1 MNIKEYL
8 IGIKNKDISILSKAI
23 TLIES
28 SNEKDKIKANRLID
42 LCLKEKK
49 KSKIICISG
58 PPGVGKS
65 TFIDTL
71 GNHLIKNNKIAILAI
86 DPSSKKTKGSILA
99 DKTRMSRISSHPNV
113 FIRPSPNEGILGG
126 INKTTR
132 ESIILCEVF
141 GFNII
146 IIETVGVGQSEIIG
160 HSISDCFILLTLPNS
175 GDQIQA
181 IKKGIIEFAD
191 VIIIHKSDTIKKIEI
206 EKEKNYFSTILKNE
220 KIIESFSSIS
230 GHKIE
235 QLWEKINF
243 FSRQSKKINKQIDK
257 QINWL
262 NESIK
267 EELELEFYKNPEI
280 KNEIKKIKNN
290 IITSNLNIKKT
301 ARKLV
306 KKFLK

>member
-1 MNIKEYL
+1 MNVKEYL
-8 IGIKNKDISILSKAI
+8 TGIKNKEISILSKAI

-28 SNEKDKIKANRLID
+28 SNEKDKIKATRLID
-42 LCLKEKK
+42 FCLKEKK

-71 GNHLIKNNKIAILAI
+71 GNYLIKKNKIAILAI
-86 DPSSKKTKGSILA
+86 DPSSKKSKGSILA

-113 FIRPSPNEGILGG
+113 FIRPSPNEGVLGG

-191 VIIIHKSDTIKKIEI
+191 VIIIHKSDKIKKIEI
-206 EKEKNYFSTILKNE
+206 EKEKNYFSALLEKE
-220 KIIESFSSIS
+220 KIVESFSSIR

-235 QLWEKINF
+235 QLWKKINF
-243 FSRQSKKINKQIDK
+243 ISRQSKQIDK

-267 EELELEFYKNPEI
+267 EELELEFYKNSEI
-280 KNEIKKIKNN
+280 KKEIKKIKKN
-290 IITSNLNIKKT
+290 IIISNLNIKKT